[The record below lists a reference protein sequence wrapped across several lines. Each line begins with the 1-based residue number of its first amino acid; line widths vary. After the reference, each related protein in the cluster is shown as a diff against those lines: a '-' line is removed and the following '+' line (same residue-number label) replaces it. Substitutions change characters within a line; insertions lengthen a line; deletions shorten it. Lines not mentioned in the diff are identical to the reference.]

1 MDLKIMLTTFSMI
14 FLAELGDKTQ
24 LAILSFAIK
33 TKSPF
38 SVLLGAGGALLL
50 ATVLAIAFGGG
61 VAQVHPRKLYSI
73 HFREPVR
80 SVWGFNPFREVV
92 VEMRSSASFPNQS

>member
-50 ATVLAIAFGGG
+50 ATILAVFVGGVLLTFIPESYIRYISGGLFVLFGGLILFG
-61 VAQVHPRKLYSI
+61 RL
-73 HFREPVR
+73 
-80 SVWGFNPFREVV
+80 
-92 VEMRSSASFPNQS
+92 

>member
-61 VAQVHPRKLYSI
+61 CC
-73 HFREPVR
+73 
-80 SVWGFNPFREVV
+80 
-92 VEMRSSASFPNQS
+92 SSSSQKAIFDTFPGACSFCLGV

>member
-24 LAILSFAIK
+24 LAIVSFAIK

-50 ATVLAIAFGGG
+50 ATILAVFFGGVLLKFIPESYIRYISG
-61 VAQVHPRKLYSI
+61 GLFVLFGGLILFGRL
-73 HFREPVR
+73 
-80 SVWGFNPFREVV
+80 
-92 VEMRSSASFPNQS
+92 

>member
-1 MDLKIMLTTFSMI
+1 MDLKIMLTTFAMI

-38 SVLLGAGGALLL
+38 SVFVGAGGALLL
-50 ATVLAIAFGGG
+50 ATILAIVFGGVLLKFIPESYIRYLSG
-61 VAQVHPRKLYSI
+61 SLFVLFGGLILFGRL
-73 HFREPVR
+73 
-80 SVWGFNPFREVV
+80 
-92 VEMRSSASFPNQS
+92 

>member
-1 MDLKIMLTTFSMI
+1 MDLKIMLTTFAMI
-14 FLAELGDKTQ
+14 FLAEVGDKTQ

-50 ATVLAIAFGGG
+50 ATILAVFFGGVLLKFIPESYIRYISG
-61 VAQVHPRKLYSI
+61 SLFVLFGGLILFGRL
-73 HFREPVR
+73 
-80 SVWGFNPFREVV
+80 
-92 VEMRSSASFPNQS
+92 